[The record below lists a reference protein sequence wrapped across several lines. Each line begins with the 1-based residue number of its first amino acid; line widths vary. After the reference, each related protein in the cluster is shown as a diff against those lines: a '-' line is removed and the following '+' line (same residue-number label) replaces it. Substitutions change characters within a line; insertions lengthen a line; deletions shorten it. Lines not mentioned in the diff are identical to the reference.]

1 MAAPA
6 TDLRAAPANDLRA
19 APATDVRA
27 APATDVRVAP
37 ATDVRAAPANDV
49 IAAPETDVRAAPAT
63 DVRAVP
69 ATDVRAAPA
78 TDVRAA
84 PVTDV
89 RAASAID
96 VRAAPSNTVRTAPSN
111 TVRAAPA
118 TDMRAAPATDV
129 RAHRHEDR
137 PVLDNWIQ
145 VVNKPK
151 REAQGR
157 GEVCNDNTRCGR
169 GKRASYASTIIGKAT
184 GLHIRAAKRSAHIF
198 VSRLDPGLR
207 CDELADHLKSVLHLR
222 PTVELVKA
230 TDTYASF
237 RLSCEYQ
244 DPNVFLDANII
255 MARRVVGTLVAR
267 ATDQHESHAT

>member
-1 MAAPA
+1 M
-6 TDLRAAPANDLRA
+6 
-19 APATDVRA
+19 
-27 APATDVRVAP
+27 
-37 ATDVRAAPANDV
+37 
-49 IAAPETDVRAAPAT
+49 RAAPAT

-118 TDMRAAPATDV
+118 TDV

-145 VVNKPK
+145 VVKKPK

-157 GEVCNDNTRCGR
+157 GR
-169 GKRASYASTIIGKAT
+169 YAMTINGVD
-184 GLHIRAAKRSAHIF
+184 AANGHLTHLPSSERPLACIFERRSARLTSS
-198 VSRLDPGLR
+198 SRD
-207 CDELADHLKSVLHLR
+207 
-222 PTVELVKA
+222 
-230 TDTYASF
+230 
-237 RLSCEYQ
+237 
-244 DPNVFLDANII
+244 
-255 MARRVVGTLVAR
+255 
-267 ATDQHESHAT
+267 